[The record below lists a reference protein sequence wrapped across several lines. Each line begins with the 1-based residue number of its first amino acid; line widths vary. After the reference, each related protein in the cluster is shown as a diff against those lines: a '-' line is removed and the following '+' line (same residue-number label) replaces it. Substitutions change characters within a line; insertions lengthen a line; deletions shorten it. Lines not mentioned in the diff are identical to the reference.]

1 MILSHYDSDKGKRLG
16 DEIKK
21 QSERGEIVNEERDGY
36 DSYHMSKRGLRKGNQ
51 IMGLKIRRKKLIR

>member
-16 DEIKK
+16 DEIKEQK

-36 DSYHMSKRGLRKGNQ
+36 E
-51 IMGLKIRRKKLIR
+51 